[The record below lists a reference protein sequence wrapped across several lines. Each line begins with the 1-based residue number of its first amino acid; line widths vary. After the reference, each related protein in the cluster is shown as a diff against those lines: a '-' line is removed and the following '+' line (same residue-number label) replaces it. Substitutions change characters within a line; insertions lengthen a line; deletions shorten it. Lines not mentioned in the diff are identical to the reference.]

1 MAGLRVARWRE
12 RLRQE
17 GKKAVT
23 VWLSV
28 EEELRLKDL
37 AVQWHTSPS
46 AIIQH
51 ALAQFHPGR
60 PPSLSD
66 ASEIERQQHSIIADT
81 TQIQATLEAL
91 LPGMVRGIVEQLA
104 VEIFNRSSDVPDNEQ
119 RRDSGVTDER
129 QMPSSDVAD
138 MSKPIQPQRRS
149 GRPRSPMGQRILD
162 LLTQHPGG
170 LTAEQIRGYLS
181 PERPIGDTLA
191 GMRKTGAVQIMGEGR
206 QQRYVLPRRT
216 ARKRTR

>member
-1 MAGLRVARWRE
+1 MAESRVARWRE
-12 RLRQE
+12 RLRQG
-17 GKKAVT
+17 GKKAIT
-23 VWLSV
+23 VWLSA

-46 AIIQH
+46 AIMQH

-60 PPSLSD
+60 PPSLGN
-66 ASEIERQQHSIIADT
+66 ASETAQQQHSPIADT

-91 LPGMVRGIVEQLA
+91 LPGMVRQMVEEMTLEAQT
-104 VEIFNRSSDVPDNEQ
+104 RSSDVTEYEQ
-119 RRDSGVTDER
+119 SRSSGVADEG
-129 QMPSSDVAD
+129 QMPSSGVAD
-138 MSKPIQPQRRS
+138 ISKPIQGQKRS
-149 GRPRSPMGQRILD
+149 GRRRSPMGQRILD
-162 LLTQHPGG
+162 LLAQHPEG
-170 LTAEQIRGYLS
+170 LSAEQLRGYLS